1 MNKIQ
6 ALKMEI
12 EYLEKIEEIN
22 LVLEA
27 INCNEYLT
35 LGGCCKINDSVK
47 SANVQIPVA
56 LLKGIIEYLQTKKEM
71 IFSKISELN
80 ENKECRNA

>member
-12 EYLEKIEEIN
+12 EYLESIEEIN

-27 INCNEYLT
+27 IKCNEYLT
-35 LGGCCKINDSVK
+35 VGGCCKINESLK
-47 SANVQIPVA
+47 SASVQIPVA
-56 LLKGIIEYLQTKKEM
+56 LLDGVAEYLTTKKEI
-71 IFSKISELN
+71 IFSKMSELN
-80 ENKECRNA
+80 KNKECVE